1 MTRRKRWI
9 FLAILALI
17 SIVGMIALW
26 RSTPYGMGL
35 VNDSATY
42 VEGAAN
48 LLAGKGYVRISGGGE
63 IKPITHF
70 PPLFSLLL
78 AGFGFMGMD
87 LLHAARILITILFGI
102 DILLVGISIN
112 KIGHS
117 LVFAC
122 LGALLLA
129 VSDLHLGVYSF
140 ALSEPLFIT
149 LMLAAFLFLAQSFDH
164 SGWWWSVLA
173 GLTLSLAY
181 LTRFAGASLLLTT
194 VMVVIL
200 LHPPKPIKHLG
211 LILAGAC
218 VPILLWFAYSLFA
231 GGIGSLGNRQ
241 FCGTHFHFNPGR
253 Q

>member
-9 FLAILALI
+9 FLAILVII
-17 SIVGMIALW
+17 SFIGMIALW

-70 PPLFSLLL
+70 PPLFSFLL
-78 AGFGFMGMD
+78 AGFGVVGMD

-112 KIGHS
+112 KISHS

-149 LMLAAFLFLAQSFDH
+149 LMLAAFCSWQRL
-164 SGWWWSVLA
+164 
-173 GLTLSLAY
+173 
-181 LTRFAGASLLLTT
+181 
-194 VMVVIL
+194 
-200 LHPPKPIKHLG
+200 
-211 LILAGAC
+211 
-218 VPILLWFAYSLFA
+218 
-231 GGIGSLGNRQ
+231 
-241 FCGTHFHFNPGR
+241 
-253 Q
+253 